1 MKLATL
7 ERYSANG
14 IRTEKT
20 PRELSLEEQAQADL
34 SNSQYVALR
43 KLSCEVKGG
52 VLILHGRIP
61 SFHLKQIAHSLLR
74 RHLGT
79 GIVLD
84 DRSDVASDRVD

>member
-20 PRELSLEEQAQADL
+20 PRELSLEGQAQADL

-43 KLSCEVKGG
+43 KLGERSTKD
-52 VLILHGRIP
+52 I
-61 SFHLKQIAHSLLR
+61 LR
-74 RHLGT
+74 RVIAWRG
-79 GIVLD
+79 
-84 DRSDVASDRVD
+84 RV